1 MRDSSKLLGLLRY
14 QCLMLIVPGILSI
27 FLPPL
32 LPSDINEAGYRFVE
46 MVLRVLILLTIITY
60 LHCSE
65 KVHVYA
71 EKGLPI
77 SLPDENGQFLHID
90 KEATEHHCLV
100 LVGWYQL
107 AYMTFYLS
115 YFLDYV
121 DLQDE
126 KYKLWF
132 SIAASV
138 SFAAMCI
145 VEIMTTDSF
154 MLLVRAGDV
163 DLSGFRRHD
172 HHLPSA

>member
-14 QCLMLIVPGILSI
+14 QCIMLVVPVILSI
-27 FLPPL
+27 FFPPILPA
-32 LPSDINEAGYRFVE
+32 DINERGYKFVE
-46 MVLRVLILLTIITY
+46 MLLRVLILLSVITY

-77 SLPDENGQFLHID
+77 SLSNQDWQLTHVD
-90 KEATEHHCLV
+90 KEAMEHHCLV
-100 LVGWYQL
+100 LVGWFQL
-107 AYMTFYLS
+107 AYIVFYLS

-145 VEIMTTDSF
+145 FEIMTTDCF

-163 DLSGFRRHD
+163 DLSDFCRH
-172 HHLPSA
+172 HSGTE